1 MTDPIDQAFEDVS
14 KAVFGPL
21 LASITKMDL

>member
-1 MTDPIDQAFEDVS
+1 MTDPLDQSFEEVS

-21 LASITKMDL
+21 LANGTVLDI

>member
-1 MTDPIDQAFEDVS
+1 MTDPLDQAFEDVS

-21 LASITKMDL
+21 LASIIEMDL